1 MNIALIGNQ
10 NCGKTTLFNR
20 LTGSRQKVGNFPGVT
35 VDVASGPLRG
45 KKGFTIV
52 DLPGVYSL
60 SPYSNEEKVT
70 RDYLFKSRP
79 DCVINILDATNLN
92 RNLYLTMQVLE
103 TQTPTIVALN
113 MMDDVK
119 ANGMVIDIEKL
130 SEYLGVV
137 VVPISAAKNQGIEE
151 LIEHCVKVCL
161 AKEKNTF
168 KDRCEGP
175 IHTAIHSISHL
186 VETNAAKSGLPAKF
200 SAIRIIEN
208 DAEIIEE
215 LRLAPNQVEIIN
227 HFVEDLEKALGT
239 DRESAVVDMR
249 YGNIEVICADVI
261 KKYGDNKSQRRT
273 DKIDKILTHKV
284 FALPIF
290 IGIMGLIFYITFGI
304 VGKYATDGMS
314 ILMDMAGEGL
324 KSLLVSLQ
332 VSDWLVGLVV
342 DGIFAGI
349 SSVLSFLPT
358 IIVLFLLLS
367 IVEDTGYMA
376 RVAFVMDKLLRK
388 IGLSGRSIVP
398 MLIGFGCSVPAYM
411 STRTI
416 SSERD
421 RKLTLLMVPFMS
433 CNAKVPVYAIITMT
447 FFQKYQALV
456 MLFMY
461 VLGIVVGI
469 LYALI
474 LQKTKFKGSSAP
486 FVMELPPYRLPSG
499 KTVIMYMW
507 DKAKGFIVKAFT
519 VILIAS
525 VAVWFL
531 TNVSFTFSMVED
543 TGDSILA
550 MISKWISP
558 IFAPLGF
565 GDWRLTTSLI
575 AGLSAKEAV
584 VSTLAILFNVTQ
596 AELPAALG
604 GLMSPLR
611 ALSFLI
617 FVSLYMPC
625 LAAFATLRKEVKS
638 TGYAVL
644 AMALQTFIA
653 YIVALVIYTFGL
665 LVTL

>member
-1 MNIALIGNQ
+1 
-10 NCGKTTLFNR
+10 
-20 LTGSRQKVGNFPGVT
+20 
-35 VDVASGPLRG
+35 
-45 KKGFTIV
+45 
-52 DLPGVYSL
+52 
-60 SPYSNEEKVT
+60 
-70 RDYLFKSRP
+70 
-79 DCVINILDATNLN
+79 
-92 RNLYLTMQVLE
+92 
-103 TQTPTIVALN
+103 
-113 MMDDVK
+113 
-119 ANGMVIDIEKL
+119 
-130 SEYLGVV
+130 
-137 VVPISAAKNQGIEE
+137 
-151 LIEHCVKVCL
+151 
-161 AKEKNTF
+161 
-168 KDRCEGP
+168 
-175 IHTAIHSISHL
+175 
-186 VETNAAKSGLPAKF
+186 
-200 SAIRIIEN
+200 
-208 DAEIIEE
+208 
-215 LRLAPNQVEIIN
+215 
-227 HFVEDLEKALGT
+227 
-239 DRESAVVDMR
+239 
-249 YGNIEVICADVI
+249 
-261 KKYGDNKSQRRT
+261 
-273 DKIDKILTHKV
+273 
-284 FALPIF
+284 LPIF

-376 RVAFVMDKLLRK
+376 RVAFIMDKLLRK

-604 GLMSPLR
+604 GLMSPLQ

>member
-186 VETNAAKSGLPAKF
+186 VETNAAKAGLPAKF

-239 DRESAVVDMR
+239 DR
-249 YGNIEVICADVI
+249 
-261 KKYGDNKSQRRT
+261 
-273 DKIDKILTHKV
+273 
-284 FALPIF
+284 
-290 IGIMGLIFYITFGI
+290 
-304 VGKYATDGMS
+304 
-314 ILMDMAGEGL
+314 
-324 KSLLVSLQ
+324 
-332 VSDWLVGLVV
+332 
-342 DGIFAGI
+342 
-349 SSVLSFLPT
+349 
-358 IIVLFLLLS
+358 
-367 IVEDTGYMA
+367 
-376 RVAFVMDKLLRK
+376 
-388 IGLSGRSIVP
+388 
-398 MLIGFGCSVPAYM
+398 
-411 STRTI
+411 
-416 SSERD
+416 
-421 RKLTLLMVPFMS
+421 
-433 CNAKVPVYAIITMT
+433 
-447 FFQKYQALV
+447 
-456 MLFMY
+456 
-461 VLGIVVGI
+461 
-469 LYALI
+469 
-474 LQKTKFKGSSAP
+474 
-486 FVMELPPYRLPSG
+486 
-499 KTVIMYMW
+499 
-507 DKAKGFIVKAFT
+507 
-519 VILIAS
+519 
-525 VAVWFL
+525 
-531 TNVSFTFSMVED
+531 
-543 TGDSILA
+543 
-550 MISKWISP
+550 
-558 IFAPLGF
+558 
-565 GDWRLTTSLI
+565 
-575 AGLSAKEAV
+575 
-584 VSTLAILFNVTQ
+584 
-596 AELPAALG
+596 
-604 GLMSPLR
+604 
-611 ALSFLI
+611 
-617 FVSLYMPC
+617 
-625 LAAFATLRKEVKS
+625 
-638 TGYAVL
+638 
-644 AMALQTFIA
+644 
-653 YIVALVIYTFGL
+653 
-665 LVTL
+665 